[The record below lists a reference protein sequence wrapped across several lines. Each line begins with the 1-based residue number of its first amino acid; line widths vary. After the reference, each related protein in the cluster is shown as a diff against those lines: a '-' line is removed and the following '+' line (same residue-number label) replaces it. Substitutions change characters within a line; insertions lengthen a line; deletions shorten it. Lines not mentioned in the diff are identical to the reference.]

1 MSLWTDPRLLLP
13 VSRYHLHLAVY
24 EADPAD
30 VFPDIAAHVG
40 DSFGCV
46 VVVPCHRAGA
56 GQGFTAAAV
65 VFVCSAGFLRVAV
78 ALSAV
83 SVSTGRVPFCGSGVP
98 GRLIRRLSEGA
109 SRAFAFAEPDRLVV
123 VDIYGGLLVGHGVGH
138 APDQG
143 VGVLADRVLL
153 HGLASDFCR
162 EATSSSGV
170 NTTIMSGI
178 PFLSKITSFLMCLLF
193 RLILRGCLYFARHR
207 GQR

>member
-1 MSLWTDPRLLLP
+1 ML
-13 VSRYHLHLAVY
+13 
-24 EADPAD
+24 
-30 VFPDIAAHVG
+30 PDIAAHVG
-40 DSFGCV
+40 DSFGRV
-46 VVVPCHRAGA
+46 VVVPCHRAGS

-83 SVSTGRVPFCGSGVP
+83 SVSTG
-98 GRLIRRLSEGA
+98 EGA
-109 SRAFAFAEPDRLVV
+109 VFAALVCQGGPFVVCQKVPAGAFAFAEPDRLVV

-162 EATSSSGV
+162 EAQLV
-170 NTTIMSGI
+170 RCEYHHNVRD
-178 PFLSKITSFLMCLLF
+178 PFAVKNNLVSHVFAPF
-193 RLILRGCLYFARHR
+193 GWILRGCLYFARHR